1 MSGRPIR
8 FGTDGVRGPAGS
20 WPLDVEGMQTIGL
33 ALGEHVCEGE
43 QGRRVLVARDTRES
57 GPLLSTALV
66 GGLVAGGA
74 EVVDL
79 GVYPTGA
86 LSLAVSQQGAAAGV
100 MVTASH
106 NPWPDNG
113 VKVMGPGG
121 GKLLDQAA
129 LEARFGR
136 ASGRPGGSIHDP
148 MAAPDPWSTAFEDL
162 DLHGVHVLI
171 DAAHGAGAGWAPRVL
186 RALGATVTER
196 GCAPD
201 GRNINEG
208 VGALHPP
215 TLDDLGEADLAI
227 CLDGDADRV
236 LVVDRAHGLL
246 DGDDVLWMLRDAVSG
261 PLVGT
266 IMSNG
271 GLGAALGDRL
281 VRAAVGDRHVA
292 ARMVE
297 TGATLGAEPSGHV
310 LFTDGWPTGD
320 GLYSALRL
328 LRACA
333 DTHGRPR
340 LPLPA
345 DGWTRWPQAQQSF
358 RYAGARPSISG
369 LASIPGAEAA
379 GHRVVCRYSGT
390 EPKVRVLVE
399 GMATGADSPAAWCAR
414 IVAELSERA

>member
-1 MSGRPIR
+1 
-8 FGTDGVRGPAGS
+8 
-20 WPLDVEGMQTIGL
+20 
-33 ALGEHVCEGE
+33 
-43 QGRRVLVARDTRES
+43 
-57 GPLLSTALV
+57 
-66 GGLVAGGA
+66 
-74 EVVDL
+74 
-79 GVYPTGA
+79 
-86 LSLAVSQQGAAAGV
+86 

-113 VKVMGPGG
+113 VKIMGPGG
-121 GKLLDQAA
+121 GKLQDQAA
-129 LEARFGR
+129 LESRFGR
-136 ASGRPGGSIHDP
+136 AARRPGGSIDDQMTAP
-148 MAAPDPWSTAFEDL
+148 NPWTAAFRDL
-162 DLHGVHVLI
+162 DLRGVHVLL
-171 DAAHGAGAGWAPRVL
+171 DAAHGAGAAWAPAVL
-186 RALGATVTER
+186 RALGAQVTER

-215 TLDDLGEADLAI
+215 ARHDLGDADLAI

-236 LVVDRAHGLL
+236 LLVDRTHGLL

-271 GLGAALGDRL
+271 GLGAALGERL
-281 VRAAVGDRHVA
+281 ERAAVGDRHVA

-310 LFTDGWPTGD
+310 LFADGWPTGD

-328 LRACA
+328 LRAYVDA
-333 DTHGRPR
+333 DGGPQ

-345 DGWTRWPQAQQSF
+345 GGWTRWPQAQQSL
-358 RYAGARPSISG
+358 RYSGARPPIAGLESID
-369 LASIPGAEAA
+369 GAESA

-399 GMATGADSPAAWCAR
+399 GMATGDDSPEAWCAR
-414 IVAELSERA
+414 IVSELSERA